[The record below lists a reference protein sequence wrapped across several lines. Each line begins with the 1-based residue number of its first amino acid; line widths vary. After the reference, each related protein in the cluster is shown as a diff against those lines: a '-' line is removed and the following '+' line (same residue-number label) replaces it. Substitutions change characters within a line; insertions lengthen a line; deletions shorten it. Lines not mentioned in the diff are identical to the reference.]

1 MKVRFQQWLKGHLR
15 GHLCDPVGH
24 RRNTQ
29 RSSTTTFL
37 GYFHSAYRRRM
48 VAARGHPIPQLV
60 QIVLQTLLKAF
71 DRLSVDPSAPTVA
84 LDQLIRFPQKLL
96 RNLVRSRFFQSV
108 PPISG

>member
-1 MKVRFQQWLKGHLR
+1 VWIY
-15 GHLCDPVGH
+15 

-29 RSSTTTFL
+29 RPLAAIFL
-37 GYFHSAYRRRM
+37 GYFYTADRLWV

-71 DRLSVDPSAPTVA
+71 DRLSIDPSAPTVA

-96 RNLVRSRFFQSV
+96 RNLVRFRFFQSV